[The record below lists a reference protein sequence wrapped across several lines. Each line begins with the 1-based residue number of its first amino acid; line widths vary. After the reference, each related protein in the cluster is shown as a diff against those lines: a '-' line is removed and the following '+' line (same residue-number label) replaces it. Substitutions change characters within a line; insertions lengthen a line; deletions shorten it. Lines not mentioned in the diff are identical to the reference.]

1 MFFRKCH
8 TLAILPR
15 FGPHTPTF
23 DRHSNSAPVIL
34 VSMPNR
40 GKILL
45 TWSGE
50 KKFRYDGSVSTGI
63 TIQCGTGFSRHYS
76 LNTSRLRQVVTL
88 FAGREVRIGTHR
100 TAPPED
106 SIGLWFQWPRVQIPP
121 PTPQSMGYG
130 LLSGLYSD
138 RSGFC
143 SYRLGF

>member
-1 MFFRKCH
+1 
-8 TLAILPR
+8 
-15 FGPHTPTF
+15 
-23 DRHSNSAPVIL
+23 
-34 VSMPNR
+34 MPNR

-121 PTPQSMGYG
+121 PTPKRINYSARLRIRSEEHTSELQSRFDLVCR
-130 LLSGLYSD
+130 LLLEKNK
-138 RSGFC
+138 
-143 SYRLGF
+143 